1 MEIKVGDLVYSKW
14 GRYNHSVGIVTKKR
28 VPRHNQ
34 KPSVEVY
41 MTHGRIYDYLVEDLI
56 LFQNNDTENTN
67 G

>member
-1 MEIKVGDLVYSKW
+1 MEIQVGDLVYSKW
-14 GRYNHSVGIVTKKR
+14 GRKPQVGIVTKMR